1 MTDKINEFKKAF
13 DERTKNG
20 LKEGDQ
26 PGFALRCMIDRVECI
41 FETIGEL
48 TEYKSFTSTETEKDL
63 MIELYL
69 GGTSLLSYFKYF
81 DEDYTEYVEMITK
94 TNKEVMNNDRN

>member
-1 MTDKINEFKKAF
+1 
-13 DERTKNG
+13 
-20 LKEGDQ
+20 
-26 PGFALRCMIDRVECI
+26 
-41 FETIGEL
+41 
-48 TEYKSFTSTETEKDL
+48 

>member
-41 FETIGEL
+41 F
-48 TEYKSFTSTETEKDL
+48 
-63 MIELYL
+63 
-69 GGTSLLSYFKYF
+69 
-81 DEDYTEYVEMITK
+81 
-94 TNKEVMNNDRN
+94 